1 MTLVEFLAPLKTA
14 SHRERVL
21 AVMYYRH
28 RYDGVDSLTAE
39 QIKSG
44 LQRARAPNWR
54 GVNVSDV
61 LAKSGE
67 LVDTTGREGAALLWK
82 LTPSGQEHVREKL
95 GLPATDPEVEHDVGS
110 LTAIAAK
117 VKDSDVRAYV
127 EEAITCLQ
135 VDALRA
141 CVVFLWVG
149 AVRLIHTEMLTYG
162 EISMNAAIQKHDPK
176 ARKVTK
182 LDHFAYI
189 QDKVALLA
197 AQDLGMFDKSEKD
210 TLQEALDLRNRCG
223 HPAKYKPGVKKVSSL
238 IEDLISTVFS

>member
-21 AVMYYRH
+21 AVMYYRQ

-44 LQRARAPNWR
+44 LERARAPKWKS
-54 GVNVSDV
+54 VNVPDV

-82 LTPSGQEHVREKL
+82 LTPSGEEHVREQL

-110 LTAIAAK
+110 LTAIVAK
-117 VKDSDVRAYV
+117 VKDLVVRAYV

-149 AVRLIHTEMLTYG
+149 AVRIIHTEMLTYG
-162 EISMNAAIQKHDPK
+162 EIPLNAALLKHDRN

-182 LDHFAYI
+182 VDHFAYI
-189 QDKVALLA
+189 KDSVALLA

-210 TLQEALDLRNRCG
+210 TLEEALDLRNRCG
-223 HPAKYKPGVKKVSSL
+223 HPAKYKPGAKKVSSF

>member
-127 EEAITCLQ
+127 EEAITCL
-135 VDALRA
+135 
-141 CVVFLWVG
+141 
-149 AVRLIHTEMLTYG
+149 
-162 EISMNAAIQKHDPK
+162 
-176 ARKVTK
+176 RKVTK

>member
-1 MTLVEFLAPLKTA
+1 MTLVEFLAPLKNA

-44 LQRARAPNWR
+44 LERARAPKWK
-54 GVNVSDV
+54 GVNVADV
-61 LAKSGE
+61 LGKSGE

-82 LTPSGQEHVREKL
+82 LTPSGVKHVREKL
-95 GLPATDPEVEHDVGS
+95 SLPATDPEVEHDVGS

-117 VKDSDVRAYV
+117 VKDLDVRAYV

-149 AVRLIHTEMLTYG
+149 AVRIIHTKMLTHA
-162 EISMNAAIQKHDPK
+162 EIPLNAAIQKFDPK

-189 QDKVALLA
+189 KDSVALLA
-197 AQDLGMFDKSEKD
+197 AQELGMFDKSEKD

-223 HPAKYKPGVKKVSSL
+223 HPAKYKPGLKKVSSL
-238 IEDLISTVFS
+238 IEDLISTVFA

>member
-44 LQRARAPNWR
+44 LERARAPNWR

-67 LVDTTGREGAALLWK
+67 LVDATGREGAALLWK

-110 LTAIAAK
+110 LTAIAADRK
-117 VKDSDVRAYV
+117 STRLNSSHGYISYA
-127 EEAITCLQ
+127 
-135 VDALRA
+135 
-141 CVVFLWVG
+141 VF
-149 AVRLIHTEMLTYG
+149 
-162 EISMNAAIQKHDPK
+162 
-176 ARKVTK
+176 
-182 LDHFAYI
+182 
-189 QDKVALLA
+189 
-197 AQDLGMFDKSEKD
+197 
-210 TLQEALDLRNRCG
+210 C
-223 HPAKYKPGVKKVSSL
+223 
-238 IEDLISTVFS
+238 

>member
-1 MTLVEFLAPLKTA
+1 MTLVEFLAPLKSA

-28 RYDGVDSLTAE
+28 RYDGIDSLSAE
-39 QIKSG
+39 QIKDG
-44 LQRARAPNWR
+44 LERARAPNWR
-54 GVNVSDV
+54 GVNASDV

-67 LVDTTGREGAALLWK
+67 LVDATGRHGAALLWK
-82 LTPSGQEHVREKL
+82 LTQSGEKHVREKL
-95 GLPATDPEVEHDVGS
+95 GLPAADPEVEHDVGS
-110 LTAIAAK
+110 LEAIAAK
-117 VKDSDVRAYV
+117 VRDADVRAYV
-127 EEAITCLQ
+127 EEAITCLK

-149 AVRLIHTEMLTYG
+149 AVRRIHAEMLTYG
-162 EISMNAAIQKHDPK
+162 EAPLNAALQKHDPK
-176 ARKVTK
+176 AHKVTK

-189 QDKVALLA
+189 QDKVTLLA
-197 AQDLGMFDKSEKD
+197 AQELGIFDKSEKD

-238 IEDLISTVFS
+238 IEDLITTVF